1 MVGSPSKFLLKILN
15 NRNYSGHF
23 PMIEQMLSDIT
34 HLVTPEGF
42 FALINVILIDIV
54 MSGDNAIVIGL
65 ATKDLHGNQRKYA
78 IALGIFMAT
87 VMRILFAS
95 VAVLMLKIIGLKF
108 AGGLLLLYVV
118 WKFYKELRT
127 AKEQRGEKIHEKK
140 AKSIIGAIWLI
151 VLADVS
157 MSLDNVLAVAGAA
170 KESLLIL
177 AIGLVFSIALM
188 AVAANYIAGK
198 MEKYPQIQWLGMLI
212 VLFVA
217 IEMLLSGSHELE
229 NHLLHVNILP
239 AASIILGIIGFALHA
254 RYVKPASV
262 EKISAWVAA
271 NWRGIFIA
279 NLLLLLSLC
288 FFGDRIKTFLF
299 QHPSALYFILV
310 IVLFVLIEIVATF
323 RTNNQKKAKK

>member
-1 MVGSPSKFLLKILN
+1 M
-15 NRNYSGHF
+15 
-23 PMIEQMLSDIT
+23 EQIISEIS
-34 HLVTPEGF
+34 HLATPVGF

-65 ATKDLHGNQRKYA
+65 ATKDLHGKQRKYA
-78 IALGIFMAT
+78 ITLGILMAT

-95 VAVLMLKIIGLKF
+95 IAVLMLKTIGIKF

-127 AKEQRGEKIHEKK
+127 EKEQDEGIHEKK
-140 AKSIIGAIWLI
+140 AKSMVGAIWLI

-177 AIGLVFSIALM
+177 AIGLIFSIALM

-198 MEKYPQIQWLGMLI
+198 MERYPQIQWLGMLI
-212 VLFVA
+212 ILFVA
-217 IEMLLSGSHELE
+217 IEMLLSGSHELKD
-229 NHLLHVNILP
+229 HLLHVNILP
-239 AASIILGIIGFALHA
+239 AASIILGIIGFGLHA

-279 NLLLLLSLC
+279 NLLLLFSLC
-288 FFGDRIKTFLF
+288 FLGGQIKEFLF
-299 QHPSALYFILV
+299 QHPAALYFILV
-310 IVLFVLIEIVATF
+310 ILLFVLIEIVATF
-323 RTNNQKKAKK
+323 RAGKKSKNNCNK